1 MMIEVN
7 KMTPAA
13 LKYKDKLNDLEK
25 CVEALISNKSLLSV
39 SDVIELLKL
48 QLEVEKELYRMECED
63 V

>member
-1 MMIEVN
+1 
-7 KMTPAA
+7 MTPAA